1 MDESEKQRKSKIKM
15 YGWIKGKKRK
25 SKIKMYGWTKV
36 KNNKHKKHFT

>member
-25 SKIKMYGWTKV
+25 SKIKMYGWMKV
-36 KNNKHKKHFT
+36 KNRERVK